1 MLKAYVAPGP
11 GKQDIEQLMLE
22 AGFSVVAHE
31 PQLASDLDVLVL
43 CGGTDVHPYIYAH
56 HKEYGAAYDI
66 ERDIKE
72 KHRIDVAV
80 ENDIPVIGIC
90 RGSQLL
96 CVYHGGKLYQDV
108 KGHGNNHTAYGIAP
122 TGGWRPSQ
130 PYQVTINSTHHQ
142 VAIPN
147 DAKGVV
153 LLWAKCGFDHSVY
166 DAHGLPVEITDEV
179 NAYGTEYQR
188 DAEVVWYPEHNH
200 LGIQYH
206 PEWMEVGSKGR
217 NLAIHLIKQVANK
230 QQAYL
235 PSD

>member
-11 GKQDIEQLMLE
+11 GKQDIELLMIE

-31 PQLASDLDVLVL
+31 PQLASQVDVLVL
-43 CGGTDVHPYIYAH
+43 CGGTDVHPYTYFH
-56 HKEYGAAYDI
+56 HAEYGARYDI

-72 KHRIDVAV
+72 KHMIDVAV
-80 ENDIPVIGIC
+80 ENGIPVIGIC

-108 KGHGNNHTAYGIAP
+108 LGHGGNHEAYGYSP
-122 TGGWRPSQ
+122 DGT
-130 PYQVTINSTHHQ
+130 PYRVITNSTHHQ

-147 DAKGVV
+147 EVKGVT
-153 LLWAKCGFDHSVY
+153 LLWATCGKDHSVY
-166 DAHGLPVEITDEV
+166 REDGWIKNVIHCVPYYDTGD
-179 NAYGTEYQR
+179 QQ

-217 NLAIHLIKQVANK
+217 DLAIHLIKQVANK